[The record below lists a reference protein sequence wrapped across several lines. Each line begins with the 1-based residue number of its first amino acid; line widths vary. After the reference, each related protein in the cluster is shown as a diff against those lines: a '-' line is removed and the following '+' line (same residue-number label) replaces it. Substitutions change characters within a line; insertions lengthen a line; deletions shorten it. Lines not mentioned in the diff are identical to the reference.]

1 LKALDNPQ
9 CLELYKPRFFR
20 GFVFVFFLSFAI
32 MDYNQQLNLLIKNAL
47 QEDIGDGDHSTLCC
61 IAAAAKGKAVLK
73 IKEDG
78 ILAGMA
84 VAEKIFSYMQP
95 DIIFTPCKKDGDI
108 MLYGEIAFD
117 VQADVHTILQCE
129 RLVLNSMQRMSGIAT
144 LTKQYVEKL
153 KGYKTKLL
161 DTRKTTPNFRLLE
174 KEAVKIGGGVNHRF
188 GLYDMIMLKDNH
200 IDYCGGIEKA
210 IDKAYTY
217 VQTKKPGLKI
227 EVETRSIED
236 VKKVMA
242 TGKISRIM
250 LDNFTPE
257 KITAALKIIEGKYET
272 EASGGINLQNIEAY
286 AATGVDYISS
296 GAVIHQARSLDL
308 SLKAVV
314 IS

>member
-1 LKALDNPQ
+1 
-9 CLELYKPRFFR
+9 
-20 GFVFVFFLSFAI
+20 
-32 MDYNQQLNLLIKNAL
+32 MDFNQQLELLIKNAL
-47 QEDIGDGDHSTLCC
+47 TEDIGDGDHSTLSS
-61 IAAAAKGKAVLK
+61 IDADAEGKAVLK

-78 ILAGMA
+78 ILAGMK
-84 VAEKIFSYMQP
+84 VAKKIFHYMQP
-95 DIIFTPCKKDGDI
+95 TAVFTAFKNDGDA
-108 MLYGEIAFD
+108 MKFGEIAFE
-117 VQADVHTILQCE
+117 VKAKVHTILQCE
-129 RLVLNSMQRMSGIAT
+129 RLVLNCMQRMSGIAT
-144 LTKQYVEKL
+144 LTHQYTEKL
-153 KGYKTKLL
+153 QPYKTKLL

-210 IDKAYTY
+210 IEKAYAY
-217 VQTKKPGLKI
+217 VQEKKPGLKI

-242 TGKISRIM
+242 TGKVNRIM

-257 KITAALKIIEGKYET
+257 QITEALKIINGKYET
-272 EASGGINLQNIEAY
+272 EASGGININNIEAY

-308 SLKAVV
+308 SLKAVT
-314 IS
+314 I